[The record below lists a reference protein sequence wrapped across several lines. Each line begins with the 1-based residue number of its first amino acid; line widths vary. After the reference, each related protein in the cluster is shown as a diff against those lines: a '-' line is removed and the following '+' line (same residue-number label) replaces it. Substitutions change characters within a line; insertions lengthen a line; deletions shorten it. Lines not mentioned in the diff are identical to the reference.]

1 MVYIKPFNVEQW
13 MDKWETKCTNN
24 IAETCCDSVSLAEL
38 MSLTSNSTSH
48 THTEN
53 PLILSL
59 SKKRLDYGHIRGSP
73 TLLTN
78 ISTLYSTPSTHFPF
92 SQILITPGAIAA
104 NFLVFYTLVNPSHH
118 VICIHPTYQQLHT
131 VPASLGASVSLWKLH
146 QTEDNTSWTA
156 DIDELKSLIVPGATK
171 LLVLNNPNNPT
182 GAILPLK
189 TLQEIRVL
197 AEKYDITVLSD
208 EVYAPIFH
216 SSLATPPPSFLSLG
230 YKNTIV
236 TGSLS
241 KAYSLAGIRIG
252 WIASNNPD
260 IIELLAQARDYNTI
274 SVSQLDDTVAAYA
287 LSPPVQ
293 RALIKRN
300 IELCERNLEILD
312 AFVKK
317 YAKYTSYVKPVSGT
331 TAFVKFMNPR
341 TGKVA
346 DDVRLCEAVVRDTG
360 VLFVPGGHCFGVDDG
375 EFKGFV
381 RIGYACATETLR
393 FGLMKVGAWIEGG
406 GADYV

>member
-1 MVYIKPFNVEQW
+1 MVYIRPFNVEQW
-13 MDKWETKCTNN
+13 MDKYETKCTNN

-38 MSLTSNSTSH
+38 ISLTSSSTTQSH
-48 THTEN
+48 SET

-78 ISTLYSTPSTHFPF
+78 ISTLYSTPSNPFPF

-104 NFLVFYTLVNPSHH
+104 NFLVFYTLIHPSHH
-118 VICIHPTYQQLHT
+118 VICIHPTYQQLHS
-131 VPASLGASVSLWKLH
+131 VPASLGASVSLWKL
-146 QTEDNTSWTA
+146 QETETSWNA
-156 DIDELKSLIVPGATK
+156 DINELKSLIVPGATK

-182 GAILPLK
+182 GAVLPLEV
-189 TLQEIRVL
+189 LMEIKVL

-208 EVYAPIFH
+208 EVYAPIYH
-216 SSLATPPPSFLSLG
+216 SSPDPPPPSFLTLG

-252 WIASNNPD
+252 WIASNNAD

-274 SVSQLDDTVAAYA
+274 AVSQLDDIVAAYA
-287 LSPPVQ
+287 LSPTVR
-293 RALIKRN
+293 RALVKRN
-300 IELCERNLEILD
+300 IDLCEKNLELLD
-312 AFVKK
+312 DFIRK
-317 YAKYTSYVKPVSGT
+317 YPKHMNYVKPVSGT
-331 TAFVKFMNPR
+331 TAFVKFLNPR
-341 TGKVA
+341 SGKVV
-346 DDVRLCEAVVRDTG
+346 DDVRFCEALTRDTG
-360 VLFVPGGHCFGVDDG
+360 VLFVPGGHCFGVDEG
-375 EFKGFV
+375 EFKGYV
-381 RIGYACATETLR
+381 RIGYACSTDTLR

-406 GADYV
+406 GMDFV